1 MEFKDYY
8 QTLGVEPTADE
19 KAIKTAYRKLARKYH
34 PDVSKEPGAEEK
46 FKAVNEAHEVLG
58 DPVKRAEYDRIR
70 AGGFRGGDPWNGQ
83 GGGFGGFHTHGGRF
97 EDVDFGEGA
106 GFSDFFES
114 LFGGRARAQ
123 GRARPAPEVR
133 SKLEVDLETI
143 YSGGSRRIEVAGKT
157 LDVKIPAG
165 IEEGKSIRLAGQGG
179 GGRDLLLEIV
189 YAKHPRY
196 EVQGRDL
203 ILRQSVM
210 PWDAALGG
218 KIEVPTM
225 AGDIA
230 LTVPSGSDS
239 GRRLRVRGRGLPTS
253 GGGHGDLFVQLEV
266 SAPAPVN
273 DRQRAAYEA
282 LAKAFKE

>member
-8 QTLGVEPTADE
+8 QTLGVDASADE

-58 DPVKRAEYDRIR
+58 DPAKRAEYDRIR

-83 GGGFGGFHTHGGRF
+83 GGFSGGFHGGG
-97 EDVDFGEGA
+97 DFSEGA

-114 LFGGRARAQ
+114 LFGGRARGGAGARATQ
-123 GRARPAPEVR
+123 RPADVRAR
-133 SKLEVDLETI
+133 LEVELETI
-143 YSGGSRRIEVAGKT
+143 YTGGSKRIEVAGKT

-165 IEEGKSIRLAGQGG
+165 IEEGKAIRLAGQGG
-179 GGRDLLLEIV
+179 AGRDLLLEIA

-203 ILRQSVM
+203 ILHQAVM
-210 PWDAALGG
+210 AWDAALGG
-218 KIEVPTM
+218 KIIVATM
-225 AGDIA
+225 TGDIE
-230 LTVPSGSDS
+230 LKVPAGSDT
-239 GRRLRVRGRGLPTS
+239 GRRLRLRGRGLPHA
-253 GGGHGDLFVQLEV
+253 GGQGDLFVQLDIH
-266 SAPAPVN
+266 APVPVN
-273 DRQRAAYEA
+273 EGQRAAYEA
-282 LAKAFKE
+282 LAKAFGSG